1 MSTVISKD
9 GTRIAYDKTGSGP
22 ALIVVDGAMGYRA
35 LFGLNLLAE
44 QLAEHFTVYAY
55 DRRGRGESS
64 DTLPYA
70 VEREIEDLEAL
81 IDEAGG
87 PAFVYGIS
95 SGAALAM
102 EATIVLG
109 DKIKKLAMY
118 EAPYTTDDA
127 GKQAWQEYTREL
139 SALLAAGRR
148 GDAVARFMMLTG
160 ATADQVAEARR
171 MPIWPAFEAVAP
183 TLAYDHCAL
192 LGEDASVPT
201 VRAARVAAPTL
212 VMNGGA
218 SYPFMQVAAVALAN
232 AMPNGQHRILE
243 GQSHEVAPEA
253 LVPVLVEFFTN

>member
-22 ALIVVDGAMGYRA
+22 AVILVDGAMGYR
-35 LFGLNLLAE
+35 GLLGQNQMAE
-44 QLAEHFTVYAY
+44 QLAEHFTVYTY

-70 VEREIEDLEAL
+70 VEREIEDLDAL

-87 PAFVYGIS
+87 SAFVYGIS
-95 SGAALAM
+95 SGASLAM
-102 EATIVLG
+102 EAAAVLG
-109 DKIKKLAMY
+109 DKVKKLAMY
-118 EAPYTTDDA
+118 EAPYTSDEA
-127 GKQAWQEYTREL
+127 GRQVWKVYTKQL
-139 SALLAAGRR
+139 SELLAAGRR
-148 GDAVARFMMLTG
+148 GDAVALFMRLTG
-160 ATADQVAEARR
+160 ASADQVEEARC
-171 MPIWPAFEAVAP
+171 MPFWPAFEAVAP

-201 VRAARVAAPTL
+201 ARAASVAVPAL

-218 SYPFMQVAAVALAN
+218 SYPFMQVAAAAIAK
-232 AMPNGQHRILE
+232 AMPHGQHRILE

-253 LVPVLVEFFTN
+253 LVPVLAEFFAS